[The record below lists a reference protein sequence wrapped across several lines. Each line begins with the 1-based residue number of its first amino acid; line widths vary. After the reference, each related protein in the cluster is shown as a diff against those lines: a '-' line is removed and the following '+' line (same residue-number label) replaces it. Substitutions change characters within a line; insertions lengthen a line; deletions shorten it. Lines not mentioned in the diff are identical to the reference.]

1 VCLSKVAL
9 KFLEYEFYCNFILKK
24 GKKMEQ
30 AIQRD
35 VKVVIEETS
44 SAYKVFSDYEC
55 MNADFADF
63 AVMALGQFQDALRKQ
78 DLTRADLEKVL
89 RSGMTRH
96 RGRAAETDWTTFM
109 ASYVTTA
116 SNEDLI

>member
-1 VCLSKVAL
+1 
-9 KFLEYEFYCNFILKK
+9 
-24 GKKMEQ
+24 MEQ
-30 AIQRD
+30 IIRRD

-44 SAYKVFSDYEC
+44 SAFQVFSDNDY

-63 AVMALGQFQDALRKQ
+63 AAMALGQFKDALRRPE
-78 DLTRADLEKVL
+78 LTRLELERLL

-96 RGRAAETDWTTFM
+96 RGRASETDWTTFM

-116 SNEDLI
+116 SNEDGV

>member
-1 VCLSKVAL
+1 
-9 KFLEYEFYCNFILKK
+9 
-24 GKKMEQ
+24 MEQ
-30 AIQRD
+30 AMRRD

-44 SAYKVFSDYEC
+44 SAYQVFSDYDY

-63 AVMALGQFQDALRKQ
+63 AAMALGQFKDALRRPE
-78 DLTRADLEKVL
+78 LTRGDLERLL
-89 RSGMTRH
+89 RSGMQRH

-116 SNEDLI
+116 SNEDSL